1 MQISFDNKVALVTG
15 AGRGI
20 GKAVAETLAEGGATV
35 LCVSKSNNCH
45 AVAEGIVSKGG
56 KAKAYSVDVAD
67 PAAVAAACEAIW
79 KEFPKVDIL
88 VNNAGITRD
97 TLLLRMSNE
106 DFETVVQTNL
116 NSCFYW
122 IKGLLRPMTSA
133 RWGRIINIS
142 SVVGLVGNAGQVNY
156 AAAKAGML
164 GLTKSLAREIA
175 SRSVTVNAV
184 APGFI
189 ETDMTAKLD
198 PSIKEMAAKTIP
210 LRHFGQAADVATLV
224 AYLASEQAGYVTG
237 QVIAV
242 DGGMTM

>member
-20 GKAVAETLAEGGATV
+20 GKVIAETLAASGATV
-35 LCVSKSNNCH
+35 LCVSKSSTCE
-45 AVAEGIVSKGG
+45 AVAADIVAKGG
-56 KAKAYSVDVAD
+56 KAKAYAVDVAD
-67 PAAVAAACEAIW
+67 AAAVGAACEAIL
-79 KEFPKVDIL
+79 KEFAKVDIL

-106 DFETVVQTNL
+106 DFEEVVKTNL

-189 ETDMTAKLD
+189 ETDMTSKLD
-198 PSIKEMAAKTIP
+198 PSIKEVACKAIP
-210 LRHFGQAADVATLV
+210 LKRFGQAADVATLV
-224 AYLASEQAGYVTG
+224 AYLASEQASYVTG
-237 QVIAV
+237 QVFAV